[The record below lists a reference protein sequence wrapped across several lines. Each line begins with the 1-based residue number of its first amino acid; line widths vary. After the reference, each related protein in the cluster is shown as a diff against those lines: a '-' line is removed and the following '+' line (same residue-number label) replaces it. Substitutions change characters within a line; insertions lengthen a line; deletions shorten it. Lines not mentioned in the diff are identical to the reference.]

1 VQTDVEPVARRR
13 RAHRR
18 LERHPDT
25 APVFR
30 GSRRVIDRRPDRDQ
44 HIDIYI
50 AGAQHHDRSVSH
62 DIVVHE
68 LHADQPLT
76 IDQAR
81 LLAAALSELVAEAE
95 TMAGYDRITVS

>member
-1 VQTDVEPVARRR
+1 VQTDVEPVPRRR

-68 LHADQPLT
+68 LHAEHPLT
-76 IDQAR
+76 ITQAR
-81 LLAAALSELVAEAE
+81 QLAAALTAAADEAE
-95 TMAGYDRITVS
+95 QMGDYDQIAV